1 MSLIAEVWISTSE
14 FTAAP
19 APAAAAAAA
28 AVPSADLTS
37 IQTRRNL
44 HGARPEPSRRPEN
57 LNHASPDDSTV
68 INIAQDMRGL
78 MMDVLTNIPVQKVR
92 IVELDHETA
101 AQCSVCHETVQIGDD
116 VRKLPC
122 DHTFHQSCIDVW
134 VLQHATCPNCRRAL
148 LGGSDDA
155 APVVPLGP
163 SGIDGDGDGDGV
175 DRDRRTLRF

>member
-1 MSLIAEVWISTSE
+1 MAVPHGAAPAATTATAA
-14 FTAAP
+14 TAAP
-19 APAAAAAAA
+19 AAPA
-28 AVPSADLTS
+28 ADLTS
-37 IQTRRNL
+37 IETRRNL
-44 HGARPEPSRRPEN
+44 HIARPPPSRRHEN
-57 LNHASPDDSTV
+57 LHHTSPYDSAV

-101 AQCSVCHETVQIGDD
+101 AQCSICHETVQIGDD

-148 LGGSDDA
+148 LGGSEE
-155 APVVPLGP
+155 APPPAVPLGP
-163 SGIDGDGDGDGV
+163 SGIDGNGDGV

>member
-1 MSLIAEVWISTSE
+1 
-14 FTAAP
+14 
-19 APAAAAAAA
+19 
-28 AVPSADLTS
+28 
-37 IQTRRNL
+37 
-44 HGARPEPSRRPEN
+44 
-57 LNHASPDDSTV
+57 
-68 INIAQDMRGL
+68 
-78 MMDVLTNIPVQKVR
+78 MDVLTNIPVQKVR

-101 AQCSVCHETVQIGDD
+101 AQCSICHETVQIGDD